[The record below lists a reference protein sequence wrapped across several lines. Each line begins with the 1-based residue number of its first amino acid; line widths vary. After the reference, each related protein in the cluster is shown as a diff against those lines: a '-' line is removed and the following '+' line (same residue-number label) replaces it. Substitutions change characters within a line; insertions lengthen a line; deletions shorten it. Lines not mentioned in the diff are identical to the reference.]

1 MIKIGILLTSPKEVG
16 GIYQYSLC
24 VIEALQ
30 SLERKQKIK
39 VDYYYSDKHWLK
51 HLPKNSNKIYI
62 YKSLFIKFLRKTV
75 NLFLPKS
82 YKFLILKEFLN
93 EEVKVLNNSKCD
105 LIVFPSQNITSYQIN
120 KKSLS
125 TIHDLMHRYEPKF
138 SEYTKKIIIQRDI
151 HYQNICNYSDGI
163 LVDSF
168 MGKNHVI
175 NSYSVNKKKIFILPF
190 VVPNYLKKKKK
201 LNIFKKFNI
210 KEQYLFYPAQFWE
223 HKNHFNLIKAFKHL
237 IKNNKDISL
246 VFCGAKKNYYYDV
259 LNFVKLN
266 NLEKKIFFLGRVN
279 DDVMSSLYSNAL
291 ATVYASLCGP
301 TNIPPLESISLDTP
315 LICSNAYSMKNQ
327 MGNSAIYF
335 NPKNYKSIS
344 KKINL
349 VLKNKKLR
357 EKLIINGRK
366 RILEYNIKHF
376 SKLLE
381 HYIKKTIVINDLF

>member
-1 MIKIGILLTSPKEVG
+1 MNKIGILLTSPKEVG
-16 GIYQYSLC
+16 GIYQYSLS

-30 SLERKQKIK
+30 ILERNQKIK
-39 VDYYYSDKHWLK
+39 VEYYYSDIHWLK
-51 HLPKNSNKIYI
+51 LLPKNSKKIYI
-62 YKSLFIKFLRKTV
+62 NKSFFKKFLRKII
-75 NLFLPKS
+75 NFFLPKS
-82 YKFLILKEFLN
+82 LKFLILKEFLN

-105 LIVFPSQNITSYQIN
+105 LVIFPSQNITSYQIS

-125 TIHDLMHRYEPKF
+125 TIHDLMHRYESQF
-138 SEYTKKIIIQRDI
+138 SEYTNEIIIQRDI

-163 LVDSF
+163 LVDSI

-175 NSYSVNKKKIFILPF
+175 SSYNVNKKKIFTLPF
-190 VVPNYLKKKKK
+190 IVPNYLRKKKK

-210 KEQYLFYPAQFWE
+210 KGQYLFYPAQFWE
-223 HKNHFNLIKAFKHL
+223 HKNHFNLIKAFNHL
-237 IKNNKDISL
+237 IKNNKEISL

-266 NLEKKIFFLGRVN
+266 NLENQIYFLGRVN
-279 DDVMSSLYSNAL
+279 DDVMSSLYSNAI

-344 KKINL
+344 KKIEL
-349 VLKNKKLR
+349 VLKDKKLR
-357 EKLIINGRK
+357 KKLILNGRK
-366 RILEYNIKHF
+366 KILKYNIDHF

-381 HYIKKTIVINDLF
+381 QYIKKTIN